1 MKAKE
6 KKSISQRQKESNR
19 EMTLTLTLTYLA
31 ETFCKHLH
39 VWVCKAE
46 DSCGLKKVQG
56 PLKKINIRQ
65 IRYPNKH

>member
-19 EMTLTLTLTYLA
+19 EMTLTLTYLA

>member
-6 KKSISQRQKESNR
+6 KKNISQRQKESNR
-19 EMTLTLTLTYLA
+19 EMTLTLTYLA

-39 VWVCKAE
+39 VLVCKAE

-65 IRYPNKH
+65 IRERALK